1 MEAQKATEAA
11 REKEKIRAASK
22 SHFTFMSNSILT
34 RFLNI
39 IDSQKKK
46 KSLFPRR
53 RRRLADGSIPVS
65 CCYCGTYEASS
76 WRKGYDGGVIMC
88 NPCFELALLIDND
101 GKSAETGQLQ
111 LVGDSFQKPRVQVRQ
126 HEYAASIEDYSHKPY
141 LTRDALSSI
150 KFSEA
155 VTGSR
160 LASYEPQ
167 PNQLFSLTFDSTYF
181 DIPGRAPRW
190 ATHSG
195 TDYHGKPCIICLTF

>member
-11 REKEKIRAASK
+11 RGKEKIRAASK

-111 LVGDSFQKPRVQVRQ
+111 
-126 HEYAASIEDYSHKPY
+126 
-141 LTRDALSSI
+141 
-150 KFSEA
+150 
-155 VTGSR
+155 
-160 LASYEPQ
+160 
-167 PNQLFSLTFDSTYF
+167 
-181 DIPGRAPRW
+181 
-190 ATHSG
+190 
-195 TDYHGKPCIICLTF
+195 